1 MRRKNFFR
9 VVALLAAVLCL
20 GLGAQAALAGA
31 GGALQGVKSM
41 DAVFDV
47 RAKAPNALLLQ
58 MKLVHAMYKDQAA
71 RKVAPSLRFAVVFIG
86 PAVKLVTTSRK
97 GLSSADSKALDQLA
111 LTIKAMAKEGIKL
124 ELCAFAAKLLKVDLA
139 TILPEIEQ
147 VDNGWFSLIGYQQQG
162 YALVPIY

>member
-1 MRRKNFFR
+1 MRRRNLFR
-9 VVALLAAVLCL
+9 VVAFSVIVLCL
-20 GLGAQAALAGA
+20 ALGAQAAVAGA

-47 RAKAPNALLLQ
+47 RGKSPNALLLQ
-58 MKLVHAMYKDQAA
+58 MNLVHAMYKDQAA
-71 RKVAPSLRFAVVFIG
+71 RKAAPNFRFAVVFIG

-97 GLSSADSKALDQLA
+97 GFSSADAKALDKLA
-111 LTIKAMAKEGIKL
+111 LTIKAMATDGIKL
-124 ELCAFAAKLLKVDLA
+124 ELCVFAAKLLKVDLS
-139 TILPEIEQ
+139 TILPEVEQ